1 MKKFSLL
8 GLLTFSPLAFADL
21 TAWIKPIQELNTG
34 DTTWLMIST
43 ILVLFM
49 TIPGLALFY
58 AGMVRKKNVLATMA
72 QSFASCCVIA
82 ILWVCVGYSLAFT
95 PNNAWIGGIE
105 RFFLQG
111 LTLWTEQGLLTIY
124 PGAPTIPETVFMLF
138 QMAFA
143 IIAGAIITGAFAER
157 MKFSALLCFVSA
169 WSLFVYV
176 PTAHWVW
183 AEGGWLANDGVLDYA
198 GGTVIHVNAG
208 MAGLVAAIMLGK
220 RVGYGKEVMAP
231 HNLVLTLIGTAMLWI
246 GWFGFN
252 AGSAL
257 AADARAGMAMVVTQ
271 IAAASGAVAWLLIE
285 VVMKHKPSVLGLA
298 SGAIAGLVGITPAAG
313 FVSVQSA
320 LAIGAITSAICFVSA
335 TKLKYWFKYD
345 DTLDA
350 FGIHGV
356 GGIVGAVLTGI
367 FVSQEISATTTTLW
381 LQIESVLITLV
392 FSGLGSFIILK
403 IIDKTIGLRVN
414 YDEERQ
420 GLDLVLHGERIE

>member
-1 MKKFSLL
+1 M
-8 GLLTFSPLAFADL
+8 
-21 TAWIKPIQELNTG
+21 
-34 DTTWLMIST
+34 
-43 ILVLFM
+43 
-49 TIPGLALFY
+49 
-58 AGMVRKKNVLATMA
+58 
-72 QSFASCCVIA
+72 
-82 ILWVCVGYSLAFT
+82 
-95 PNNAWIGGIE
+95 
-105 RFFLQG
+105 
-111 LTLWTEQGLLTIY
+111 
-124 PGAPTIPETVFMLF
+124 
-138 QMAFA
+138 
-143 IIAGAIITGAFAER
+143 
-157 MKFSALLCFVSA
+157 
-169 WSLFVYV
+169 
-176 PTAHWVW
+176 
-183 AEGGWLANDGVLDYA
+183 LDYA

-208 MAGLVAAIMLGK
+208 MTGLVAAIMLGK

-320 LAIGAITSAICFVSA
+320 LAIGAITSAVCFVSA

>member
-21 TAWIKPIQELNTG
+21 TAWIKPIQELNAG

-49 TIPGLALFY
+49 TISGLALFY
-58 AGMVRKKNVLATMA
+58 ARMVRKKNVLATMA

-111 LTLWTEQGLLTIY
+111 LTLWTEQRLLTIY

-176 PTAHWVW
+176 PTAH
-183 AEGGWLANDGVLDYA
+183 
-198 GGTVIHVNAG
+198 
-208 MAGLVAAIMLGK
+208 
-220 RVGYGKEVMAP
+220 
-231 HNLVLTLIGTAMLWI
+231 
-246 GWFGFN
+246 
-252 AGSAL
+252 
-257 AADARAGMAMVVTQ
+257 
-271 IAAASGAVAWLLIE
+271 
-285 VVMKHKPSVLGLA
+285 
-298 SGAIAGLVGITPAAG
+298 
-313 FVSVQSA
+313 
-320 LAIGAITSAICFVSA
+320 
-335 TKLKYWFKYD
+335 
-345 DTLDA
+345 
-350 FGIHGV
+350 
-356 GGIVGAVLTGI
+356 
-367 FVSQEISATTTTLW
+367 
-381 LQIESVLITLV
+381 
-392 FSGLGSFIILK
+392 
-403 IIDKTIGLRVN
+403 
-414 YDEERQ
+414 
-420 GLDLVLHGERIE
+420 

>member
-21 TAWIKPIQELNTG
+21 TAWIKPIQELNAG

-49 TIPGLALFY
+49 TISGLALFY

-124 PGAPTIPETVFMLF
+124 PSAPTIPETVFMLF

-320 LAIGAITSAICFVSA
+320 LAIGAITSAVCFVSA